1 MRSLFPA
8 EVHVQGNSGQEDVVT
23 LLCGAILGSLATFC
37 GMMMMIPGT
46 GEERQALDNYRN
58 NKLEEELA
66 LGEVQASKEVAKEK
80 KRRRKRRQEQDES
93 DENEL
98 MATWVSRSG
107 KPNTH
112 YEHYE
117 FYLRN
122 YNVCTVNATCAP

>member
-1 MRSLFPA
+1 MK
-8 EVHVQGNSGQEDVVT
+8 SGRPST
-23 LLCGAILGSLATFC
+23 TI
-37 GMMMMIPGT
+37 GT
-46 GEERQALDNYRN
+46 T
-58 NKLEEELA
+58 KLEEELA
-66 LGEVQASKEVAKEK
+66 LGEVQASKEVTKEK

-112 YEHYE
+112 YE

-122 YNVCTVNATCAP
+122 YNVCTVNADEINVNTIRNRNAYTIKDYMEIGKVMLPYALLCANHMLSEF